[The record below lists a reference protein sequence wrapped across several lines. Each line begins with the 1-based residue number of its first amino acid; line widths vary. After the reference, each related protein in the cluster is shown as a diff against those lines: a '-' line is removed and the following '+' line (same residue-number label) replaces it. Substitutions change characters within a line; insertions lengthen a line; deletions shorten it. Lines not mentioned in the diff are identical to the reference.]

1 MSMFSVLKPGLL
13 VAVAALFAACSSSEN
28 RLPIYGER
36 DAVTKV
42 IDGKTVTDTVYY
54 QIPAF
59 QFTNQDSMPVSD
71 KNFDGKI
78 YVTDFFFVTCPTICP
93 KMKTQM
99 KRVYDK
105 FKGNS
110 DVMIL
115 SHTIDPEHDTP
126 AVLKEFAGNLGIN
139 GPQWQFV
146 TGKKEE
152 IFKTGKSYMVVA
164 QEDAGA
170 PGGLLHSGHFVLVD
184 KEKHVRGMYDGTT
197 EEGADK
203 LMADMDRLLAE
214 YQKK

>member
-1 MSMFSVLKPGLL
+1 MYSVLKKSFPVVLL
-13 VAVAALFAACSSSEN
+13 ALLAACSSQDN
-28 RLPIYGER
+28 RLPIMGER
-36 DAVTKV
+36 DIITKEV
-42 IDGKTVTDTVYY
+42 DGKTVADTSYY
-54 QIPAF
+54 QIPSF
-59 QFTNQDSMPVSD
+59 QFTNQDSLPVSD
-71 KNFDGKI
+71 KTFDGKI
-78 YVTDFFFVTCPTICP
+78 YVTDFFFISCPTICP

-110 DVMIL
+110 EVMIL
-115 SHTIDPEHDTP
+115 SYTIDPKHDTP
-126 AVLKEFAGNLGIN
+126 AVLKEFAKNLGVTGN
-139 GPQWQFV
+139 QWQFA
-146 TGKKEE
+146 TGKKED

-203 LMADMDRLLAE
+203 LMADIDQLLAE
-214 YQKK
+214 YKKE

>member
-1 MSMFSVLKPGLL
+1 MHSLLKNSIR
-13 VAVAALFAACSSSEN
+13 VAVLTFFAACSSSEN
-28 RLPIYGER
+28 RLPILGER
-36 DAVTKV
+36 DTVSKV
-42 IDGKTVTDTVYY
+42 VDGETVTDTVYY
-54 QIPAF
+54 QIPPF
-59 QFTNQDSMPVSD
+59 QFVNQDSLPISD
-71 KNFDGKI
+71 KTYDGKI

-110 DVMIL
+110 DVMFL
-115 SHTIDPEHDTP
+115 SYTIDPRHDTP
-126 AVLKEFAGNLGIN
+126 AVLKEFATNLGITGN
-139 GPQWQFV
+139 QWQFA
-146 TGKKEE
+146 TGPKEE

-203 LMADMDRLLAE
+203 LMTDINKLLAE
-214 YQKK
+214 YQKQ

>member
-1 MSMFSVLKPGLL
+1 MFSVLKPGLL

>member
-1 MSMFSVLKPGLL
+1 MSSVLKMSIL
-13 VAVAALFAACSSSEN
+13 VATTTLFAACSSQEN

-36 DAVTKV
+36 DTITKV
-42 IDGKTVTDTVYY
+42 VDGKTVTDTAYY
-54 QIPAF
+54 QIPSF
-59 QFTNQDSMPVSD
+59 RFTNQDSLPVTD
-71 KNFDGKI
+71 KTFDGKI
-78 YVTDFFFVTCPTICP
+78 YVTDFFFVSCPTICP

-105 FKGNS
+105 FKGKP

-115 SHTIDPEHDTP
+115 SYTIDPKHDTP
-126 AVLKEFAGNLGIN
+126 AVLKEFAANLGVTGN
-139 GPQWQFV
+139 QWQFA
-146 TGKKEE
+146 TGPKEE

-197 EEGADK
+197 EEGANK
-203 LMADMDRLLAE
+203 LMTDIDKLLAE
-214 YQKK
+214 YQTK

>member
-1 MSMFSVLKPGLL
+1 MFSIVKSGTLLIALSSVL
-13 VAVAALFAACSSSEN
+13 AACSSQEN

-36 DAVTKV
+36 DTVTKV
-42 IDGKTVTDTVYY
+42 VDGKTVTDTIYY
-54 QIPAF
+54 KIPPF
-59 QFTNQDSMPVSD
+59 QFVNQDSLPVS
-71 KNFDGKI
+71 NTMFDGKI
-78 YVTDFFFVTCPTICP
+78 YVTDFFFVSCPTICP

-105 FKGNS
+105 FKGNP

-115 SHTIDPEHDTP
+115 SHTIDPQRDTP
-126 AVLKEFAGNLGIN
+126 AVLKEFATNLGITGN
-139 GPQWQFV
+139 QWQFA
-146 TGKKEE
+146 TGPRAE

-203 LMADMDRLLAE
+203 LMADMEKLLAE
-214 YQKK
+214 YQTK